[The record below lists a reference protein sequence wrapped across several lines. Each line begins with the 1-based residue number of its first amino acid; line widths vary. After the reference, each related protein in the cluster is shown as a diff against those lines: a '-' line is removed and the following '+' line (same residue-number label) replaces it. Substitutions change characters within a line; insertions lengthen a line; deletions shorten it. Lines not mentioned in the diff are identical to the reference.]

1 MTHDVTCPDCHDAID
16 DPICL
21 LESFETFGAVM
32 CDPCFERR
40 CAPVFEAAIEAELN
54 AKPTPLTDDGDPDEW
69 AAIIPY

>member
-1 MTHDVTCPDCHDAID
+1 MTSAASETCPDCHDAID

-40 CAPVFEAAIEAELN
+40 CEARLDAAIDGA
-54 AKPTPLTDDGDPDEW
+54 PTPPTDDGDPDEW